1 MATKPRVEP
10 LPRLERYRDN
20 PEAPWHHSSRAR
32 IFGLV
37 AGPTLLAGIIWIAL
51 QPVVYRSSATVLMS
65 APSAIDAQVAAAD
78 IQSVAIQRKILLGED
93 ITQRLA
99 AELAAEV
106 PGLDAMELRRL
117 LRVDPVTD
125 TNLVE
130 MSAQGDDAELLP
142 SLVEAWI
149 DVYLAVRAEEIEQRK
164 AQTLRVVQDE
174 LDGLAVKLEQ
184 ARAALDKYRREHE
197 IISVERQE
205 NEVLARLDGLNKALN
220 NAIEAEA
227 KTGAYLGTLREA
239 TTRGA
244 PLVPQGDR
252 QGVEAMARE
261 LDELQAEMVE
271 LTKRYTPDYIEK
283 QPRLR
288 AVPERIEEL
297 KSQLAQA
304 LSQGREAELANATQ
318 AHRAAEQTVADLQRQ
333 LDEHKLRVAQFNS
346 IYATHQ
352 ALVEDLAGLE
362 QLNRD
367 TQARQVQVEVRQV
380 EKYPQVSVIDR
391 PAPDSERIGPNYL
404 LLLGGTLG
412 AALGLGVF
420 AVWLQGFLSPKR
432 DQPAYI
438 TLSGVH
444 LYPQEVSGQLGYATQ
459 PDPRL
464 AQDTAP
470 RLEDRGVGLGDKP
483 EPGDEEGQPR

>member
-184 ARAALDKYRREHE
+184 ARAALDNYRREHE
-197 IISVERQE
+197 IIS
-205 NEVLARLDGLNKALN
+205 
-220 NAIEAEA
+220 
-227 KTGAYLGTLREA
+227 
-239 TTRGA
+239 
-244 PLVPQGDR
+244 
-252 QGVEAMARE
+252 
-261 LDELQAEMVE
+261 
-271 LTKRYTPDYIEK
+271 
-283 QPRLR
+283 
-288 AVPERIEEL
+288 
-297 KSQLAQA
+297 
-304 LSQGREAELANATQ
+304 LSLI
-318 AHRAAEQTVADLQRQ
+318 H
-333 LDEHKLRVAQFNS
+333 
-346 IYATHQ
+346 I
-352 ALVEDLAGLE
+352 
-362 QLNRD
+362 
-367 TQARQVQVEVRQV
+367 
-380 EKYPQVSVIDR
+380 
-391 PAPDSERIGPNYL
+391 
-404 LLLGGTLG
+404 
-412 AALGLGVF
+412 
-420 AVWLQGFLSPKR
+420 
-432 DQPAYI
+432 
-438 TLSGVH
+438 
-444 LYPQEVSGQLGYATQ
+444 
-459 PDPRL
+459 
-464 AQDTAP
+464 
-470 RLEDRGVGLGDKP
+470 
-483 EPGDEEGQPR
+483 